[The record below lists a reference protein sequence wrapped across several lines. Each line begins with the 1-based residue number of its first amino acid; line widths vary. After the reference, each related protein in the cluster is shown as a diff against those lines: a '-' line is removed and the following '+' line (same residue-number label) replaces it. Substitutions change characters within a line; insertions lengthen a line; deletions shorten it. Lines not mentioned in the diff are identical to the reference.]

1 MARESSKKA
10 GAAGEGGGRKSR
22 DAGGAPAG
30 DDPGKDGGGPPQAA
44 DTTGKSGGGPPPAV
58 GAPRVVPSR
67 ILEAIPAPETLGA
80 RLDATPE
87 FAGVRHAAS
96 ICNLLI
102 PLYLDGGSPW
112 CGDQSVAGEI
122 ARAAGS
128 VRAQQNADGTI
139 DSVNLRS
146 PPDTGFVV
154 QATAFALRALTSV
167 RRSRAASPSV
177 ASGHGESR
185 AHSPA
190 ISEAAD
196 ALRAF
201 LDAARAPMLH
211 GGIHTPN
218 HRWVV
223 SAALAL
229 LHAEFGDPSLAE
241 RMDAWLAEG
250 IDIDGD
256 GQFAERS
263 PAIYSRVSVECL
275 LEIALVTGRRELLEP
290 VRRCL
295 DAIRYLVHPD
305 DRVETV
311 ASRRQDQFRTDYT
324 ISPYY
329 FAYRALAMLDD
340 DPTLAA
346 VAGQIEERRPAELI
360 HSAVRLFAFPEVA
373 AAGRGLDGGSGAHG
387 SDAGLAGGTPEGG
400 EPGAGRSIPGG
411 RHAGAFPT
419 SYRRFFAGASL
430 LRRRSGPVSISVFG
444 GSDNQPTAAIDGM
457 VSGRATSPTIVS
469 FANGAAACR
478 WVRIAPFFF
487 GVGYLRPSIVSRDG
501 DRIVL
506 EDTREVGYVQPLE
519 ATDRSADG
527 SYPLTTSDERYWA
540 AASLDRRGISEV
552 QRLRCRITVELDD
565 SSCEVNV
572 SAECSGET
580 PLWFEIACAPAGERT
595 RILEAG
601 ERVRVAGGEEH
612 IRTGAAGGVESHAGG
627 QEHIRTGAAGGF
639 RSGAA
644 GAVEIAFEPERPT
657 RWIPESRVL
666 GDVDSLR
673 LQRELHEHG
682 EAGLPE
688 ALPTD
693 RRGPTREAVYPAR
706 HADSRLQLMLAPF
719 VAPGSARLI
728 LRAFDGY

>member
-44 DTTGKSGGGPPPAV
+44 DTTGKPGGGPPPAA
-58 GAPRVVPSR
+58 GAPRVVPPR

-87 FAGVRHAAS
+87 FAGARHAAS

-112 CGDQSVAGEI
+112 CGDRKVAAEI
-122 ARAAGS
+122 ARSAGA

-154 QATAFALRALTSV
+154 QATSFALRALTSV
-167 RRSRAASPSV
+167 RRGRAAQPAVPPVQGGSP
-177 ASGHGESR
+177 AR
-185 AHSPA
+185 SPA

-229 LHAEFGDPSLAE
+229 LHAEFDDSSLLQ

-295 DAIRYLVHPD
+295 DTIRYLVHPD

-324 ISPYY
+324 IAPYY
-329 FAYRALAMLDD
+329 FAYRALAALDSD
-340 DPTLAA
+340 AGRAGVAA
-346 VAGQIEERRPAELI
+346 HIERRRPAELTD
-360 HSAVRLFAFPEVA
+360 SAVRLFAFPEVA
-373 AAGRGLDGGSGAHG
+373 GG
-387 SDAGLAGGTPEGG
+387 
-400 EPGAGRSIPGG
+400 GRSSPGG
-411 RHAGAFPT
+411 LQAAAFPT
-419 SYRRFFAGASL
+419 EYRRFFPGASL
-430 LRRRSGPVSISVFG
+430 LRQRSGQVSISVYG
-444 GSDNQPTAAIDGM
+444 GSDNRPTAAIDSM

-469 FANGAAACR
+469 FANGGTACR

-506 EDTREVGYVQPLE
+506 EDIREVGYVQPLE
-519 ATDRSADG
+519 AADRTADG
-527 SYPLTTSDERYWA
+527 SYPLTTSDERYWS
-540 AASLDRRGISEV
+540 AASLDRRRISEL
-552 QRLRCRITVELDD
+552 QRLRCRVTVDIGD

-580 PLWFEIACAPAGERT
+580 PLWFEIACAPARERT
-595 RILEAG
+595 RVLEAG
-601 ERVRVAGGEEH
+601 ERVWVAGGDERIH
-612 IRTGAAGGVESHAGG
+612 SGAAGGAESHGGAG
-627 QEHIRTGAAGGF
+627 EHIQTGAAGGF
-639 RSGAA
+639 QSGGAA
-644 GAVEIAFEPERPT
+644 GAIEIGFEPERPT

-673 LQRELHEHG
+673 LQRELHEHS

-688 ALPTD
+688 AQPSD
-693 RRGPTREAVYPAR
+693 RRNPARDAAYPAR
-706 HADSRLQLMLAPF
+706 NGASRLQLMLAPF
-719 VAPGSARLI
+719 VAPGSARLV
-728 LRAFDGY
+728 LRAEGRY